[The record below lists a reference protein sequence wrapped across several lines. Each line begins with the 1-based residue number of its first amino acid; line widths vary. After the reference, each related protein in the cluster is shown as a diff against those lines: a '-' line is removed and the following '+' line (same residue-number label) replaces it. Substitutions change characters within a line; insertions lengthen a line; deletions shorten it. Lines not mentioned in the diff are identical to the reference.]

1 MHLRRNLRASRLAA
15 AAALCAAVCLT
26 GCQALV
32 APPPESALEALLRP
46 VSAPPDSVTLEI
58 FQARI
63 PPEMSDEAEALWE
76 QLDEQCFDAD
86 LRRRLL
92 ANGFRAGL
100 AGGSPPPALAD
111 LLSLKSEAPPPSN
124 SRLITSQSAAPR
136 ATRQVQ
142 QLSRRKDLSLQASEV
157 CDEAQVLLS
166 ENGATGG
173 KTFQQVQG
181 VYAICAEPRPGQRVK
196 LRITPEL
203 HHGDLRSRRAGSSEQ
218 GIFMTTV
225 SREREVYDNLM
236 MEAELGPGEMLVL
249 GSLPDAQASLGGV
262 FHSAAAGGVQQ
273 RKLIVVRLLRA
284 PASEILA
291 EE

>member
-1 MHLRRNLRASRLAA
+1 MPKSQTHGKGPSDSGTLSDRSRIASVGSSTAA
-15 AAALCAAVCLT
+15 CSFT
-26 GCQALV
+26 Q
-32 APPPESALEALLRP
+32 
-46 VSAPPDSVTLEI
+46 
-58 FQARI
+58 
-63 PPEMSDEAEALWE
+63 
-76 QLDEQCFDAD
+76 
-86 LRRRLL
+86 
-92 ANGFRAGL
+92 
-100 AGGSPPPALAD
+100 D
-111 LLSLKSEAPPPSN
+111 LLFGIS
-124 SRLITSQSAAPR
+124 T
-136 ATRQVQ
+136 V
-142 QLSRRKDLSLQASEV
+142 
-157 CDEAQVLLS
+157 S

-262 FHSAAAGGVQQ
+262 FHSATAGGVQQ